1 MKNLRLLLLSF
12 VFVAIAQVSMA
23 QTKTDKIN
31 VAGECG
37 SCKKKIE
44 KAAKSAGASYALW
57 SEDSKI
63 LVVKYNEKSSNKT
76 KIQQAIANV
85 GYDTEDVKATDEA
98 YHKLDKCCQYD
109 RSTSSSD
116 TQKKSE

>member
-1 MKNLRLLLLSF
+1 MKSQKLFLLAF
-12 VFVAIAQVSMA
+12 VFIAIAQVSMA

-44 KAAKSAGASYALW
+44 KAAKSGGATYALW
-57 SEDSKI
+57 NEDSKI
-63 LVVKYNEKSSNKT
+63 LIVKYNASSSNKA

-85 GYDTEDVKATDEA
+85 GYDTEDIKATDEA
-98 YHKLDKCCQYD
+98 YKKLDKCCQYD
-109 RSTSSSD
+109 RTTSTTD
-116 TQKKSE
+116 AQKKMN